1 MEETARKEIGTEAPT
16 IIDWPKED
24 GMARKDE
31 LSSHLGKKMNGI
43 LLCLDVGTE

>member
-1 MEETARKEIGTEAPT
+1 MEETARKEIGTEAHT
-16 IIDWPKED
+16 IVWPKED

-31 LSSHLGKKMNGI
+31 LNHHLGERMNGT